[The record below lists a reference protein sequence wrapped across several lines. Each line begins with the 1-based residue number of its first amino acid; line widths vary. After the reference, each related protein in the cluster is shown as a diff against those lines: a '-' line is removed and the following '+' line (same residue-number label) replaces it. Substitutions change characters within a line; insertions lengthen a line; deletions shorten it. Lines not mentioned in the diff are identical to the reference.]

1 MSAHGGEGVKGFS
14 PPKPEAWNMCFKRNN
29 IIQIAIPRFGNG
41 GGRGHGNLEHPS
53 KNDIRTD
60 LIYVLFKLFG
70 VSGPKALF
78 AIQCWLMGI
87 KR

>member
-1 MSAHGGEGVKGFS
+1 MSAHGEEGVKGFS
-14 PPKPEAWNMCFKRNN
+14 SKARSLEHVFQKESYYSDCPSLDLAM
-29 IIQIAIPRFGNG
+29 
-41 GGRGHGNLEHPS
+41 GGRDHGNLEHPS